1 MKKAIIIAAVVI
13 VVLGVWAMIANRPSS
28 PTITSFEECA
38 AVYPVMESYPEQ
50 CRTPSGQL
58 FVRDISGDLHNLI
71 KLESP
76 LSGDTVTS
84 PLKITGQAR
93 GTWYFEA
100 SFPVKLVDDN
110 GIVLAEAPAQAQGE
124 WMTEEFV
131 PFAVTLNFKTPTT
144 QAGTLMLRNDNPS
157 GDPAR
162 DKELRI
168 PVVFGSNSP
177 AKNVVFGKAIAL
189 SIQDK
194 VIFPDGLQ
202 VALTAINDSRC
213 KPDVQCIWAG
223 ELSPVL
229 QISGGALARTD
240 TVQLGTITTKQ
251 AVKNG
256 YTFLLQ
262 SAEPGRATIVV
273 SKTTAGSSP
282 AGISGYIHIGPTCPV
297 QKDPPD
303 PNCADKAFADAVV
316 IVRSASTGAVVK
328 QLATDEQGAFIVSLA
343 PGNYTVSAGPRSGLQ
358 LPRCDLVNATVTANA
373 FVSVDISC
381 DSGIR

>member
-1 MKKAIIIAAVVI
+1 MKKAIIVAAVIV

-28 PTITSFEECA
+28 SRITSFEECA

-76 LSGDTVTS
+76 LAGDMVSS

-93 GTWYFEA
+93 GNWYFEA

-110 GIVLAEAPAQAQGE
+110 GILLAQGPAQAQGE
-124 WMTEEFV
+124 WMTSEFV
-131 PFAVTLNFKTPTT
+131 PFEATLEFKIPATS
-144 QAGTLMLRNDNPS
+144 AGTLMLRNDNPS

-168 PVVFGSNSP
+168 PVVFGVSKP
-177 AKNVVFGKAIAL
+177 VKNGIFGKAITL
-189 SIQDK
+189 GIQDK
-194 VIFPDGLQ
+194 VAFPDGLN
-202 VALTAINDSRC
+202 VSLTAINDSRC

-223 ELSPVL
+223 ELAPVL
-229 QISGGALARTD
+229 QVSGGTFGGSA
-240 TVQLGTITTKQ
+240 TVQLGTTTTKQ
-251 AVKNG
+251 VVKNG

-262 SAEPGRATIVV
+262 SAEPGSATITV
-273 SKTTAGSSP
+273 SKTTAKSSP
-282 AGISGYIHIGPTCPV
+282 AGISGYIHLGPICPV
-297 QKDPPD
+297 EKYPPD

-316 IVRSASTGAVVK
+316 IVRNAQTAAVVK
-328 QLATDEQGAFIVSLA
+328 QLATDDQGTFIVSLT
-343 PGNYTVSAGPRSGLQ
+343 PGNYTVSAGPRSGAA
-358 LPRCDLVNATVTANA
+358 LPSCNSVNATVAANA
-373 FVSVDISC
+373 FASVDISC